1 MDTEHTD
8 MVWRKYGR
16 SLWKFAGS
24 YGLGIALMLIL
35 LVLTFAGTLHQ
46 VRLSSSMG
54 PEAAIESFF
63 GAPYVLIPLGGE
75 HSLISLPLPGMGI
88 TCILLFA
95 NLLIGGIFRIRWTW
109 RHAGV
114 LVAHGGILLLLA
126 GIMLGN
132 RMTVTVEQL
141 ELPQGDRV
149 QERALPFDLRLNRFV
164 PEFYPGTSKPKSY
177 ESQVTVFPET
187 GGQYDAVIRMNEPLR
202 LSGWT
207 LYQMSWGQDALHPG
221 RLVSILRAS
230 HNPLEQMPKWSS
242 YIIAVGL
249 LWHFACV
256 FGRYLRRK
264 PGQEPAGT
272 EAEDSQSEPP
282 APGGKRRLRLIGICL
297 LVAAIFGVGMLAARP
312 VSHLV
317 RVEHYAPW
325 SSFLVERVGA
335 MAVQDGGRLKPVS
348 TYAGFHLLRTLGKRS
363 FAMETPEGKRKL
375 SPEEWMLD
383 CMFRPELAEQYP
395 VFLVNREEVVRRLH
409 LPDQADKRK
418 KYSYAQIAERWEE
431 MTRSVREIRLL
442 GETNLTEA
450 QKEILTLSRNFD
462 VVRGWMLGSRI
473 MLEDPSAMERMEFPR
488 WFPSAGQDGEHLW
501 TSSPDKATGAF
512 LAMASLLERKA
523 IGMEGADADGLRMK
537 AEGLLLEKLAQPN
550 EAASAGERRNLER
563 EIFYYRLDPLYV
575 SLAVF
580 VAAFVCL
587 LVCALLRPSANA
599 PLWRRFLRPGGFSLA
614 WLIGAGGAGVLAAA
628 LVIRAFITMRSP
640 VGNTYET
647 IAFIACMGVL
657 CALVAELFSKKGIVL
672 AAGLLLGAL
681 SCQMGIL
688 YESSQAV
695 DHMDPLV
702 AILRSNFLLS
712 THVITIVLGYAGGL
726 LAAVLSH
733 VYLLASPLRLIGRKT
748 EQSLDRMAYGILCF
762 SLVFTLVGTVFGGI
776 WGNESWGRFWGWDPK
791 ENGALMIVLWQL
803 TVLHARKAGWLSPW
817 LLHFSNVV
825 GGVIIA
831 FAWWG
836 VNMLGVGLHSYGFT
850 SGRDAL
856 DIFYW
861 SEAVLCVLFIILH
874 YRALRRMD
882 IR

>member
-1 MDTEHTD
+1 MEALVHRAFSLGHRKIAYVHGQSCTVTD
-8 MVWRKYGR
+8 SRIAGYRRAMASCGLAVRREWLKTCVYFRPDRGR
-16 SLWKFAGS
+16 
-24 YGLGIALMLIL
+24 
-35 LVLTFAGTLHQ
+35 
-46 VRLSSSMG
+46 
-54 PEAAIESFF
+54 EAA
-63 GAPYVLIPLGGE
+63 L
-75 HSLISLPLPGMGI
+75 SLLRLPDPP
-88 TCILLFA
+88 TCILMPDDYA
-95 NLLIGGIFRIRWTW
+95 C
-109 RHAGV
+109 
-114 LVAHGGILLLLA
+114 
-126 GIMLGN
+126 LGA
-132 RMTVTVEQL
+132 L
-141 ELPQGDRV
+141 EAASELG
-149 QERALPFDLRLNRFV
+149 LRV
-164 PEFYPGTSKPKSY
+164 PEDLSLGGYAGMCLAQHIRPRLTTLAQNA
-177 ESQVTVFPET
+177 SQ
-187 GGQYDAVIRMNEPLR
+187 I
-202 LSGWT
+202 
-207 LYQMSWGQDALHPG
+207 
-221 RLVSILRAS
+221 
-230 HNPLEQMPKWSS
+230 
-242 YIIAVGL
+242 
-249 LWHFACV
+249 
-256 FGRYLRRK
+256 
-264 PGQEPAGT
+264 
-272 EAEDSQSEPP
+272 
-282 APGGKRRLRLIGICL
+282 
-297 LVAAIFGVGMLAARP
+297 GMLAARP
-312 VSHLV
+312 ASHPV
-317 RVEHYAPW
+317 RVEHYVPW
-325 SSFLVERVGA
+325 SSFLVERAGA

-363 FAMETPEGKRKL
+363 FAMETPEGKRTL
-375 SPEEWMLD
+375 SPVEWMLD
-383 CMFRPELAEQYP
+383 CMFRPEFAEQYP

-418 KYSYAQIAERWEE
+418 KYSYAQIAEHWEE
-431 MTRSVREIRLL
+431 MTRAVREIRLL

-450 QKEILTLSRNFD
+450 QKEILALSRNFD
-462 VVRGWMLGSRI
+462 VVRGWMLSSRI

-488 WFPSAGQDGEHLW
+488 WFPAGNHDGERLW
-501 TSSPDKATGAF
+501 TAAPDKATGAF

-523 IGMEGADADGLRMK
+523 IGMEGAEASGLRMK

-550 EAASAGERRNLER
+550 EAASAGERRSLER
-563 EIFYYRLDPLYV
+563 EIFYYRLDPLYA

-587 LVCALLRPSANA
+587 LLCALFRPSANA
-599 PLWRRFLRPGGFSLA
+599 PLWRRFLRPGGFSPA
-614 WLIGAGGAGVLAAA
+614 WLLGAAGTGVLAAA
-628 LVIRAFITMRSP
+628 LVIRVLITMRSP

-672 AAGLLLGAL
+672 AAGLLLGAF

-712 THVITIVLGYAGGL
+712 THVITIVLGYAAGL

-748 EQSLDRMAYGILCF
+748 EQSIDRMAYGILCF

-874 YRALRRMD
+874 CRALRRVD